1 MNKIRKNIL
10 TLLVLIVS
18 IIFTSCNQINESF
31 TLSETEAPNNKASSS
46 EINVNSDAAVTQKT
60 EESISV
66 TTHQETE
73 QPITET
79 TTQETEE
86 STTSQTTQKVAE
98 VNNATT
104 TTSSNL
110 SDTASG
116 IADTEKIEETANA
129 DVVENVEENAT
140 KQIVISFLGDCTLAS
155 QKGEEKKGNMINY
168 LNTQDT
174 SYFFEKCMSIIGNDD
189 FTIANCENVF
199 SDDNTEAIYKDYSPA
214 FWFRSS
220 TKNAAVYADSSIDAV
235 SIANNH
241 TNDYGSGGYSET
253 KSALEN
259 VNVLWGDVDNPII
272 LEKDGI
278 SIGIICCKFWGS
290 YNEKSIIKQIEELS
304 ETTTL
309 QIVFFHGGTEKI
321 HTPEEWKV
329 EGCRRFV
336 DAGADLVIGGH
347 PHVLQPYEEYN
358 GTSIIYSIGNF
369 CYGGNRSP
377 ENRTVIYQQIFTF
390 DGSNNLIKSE
400 ENIIPFYVFTGSTNN
415 WQPAPIEDEEEKE
428 KVFDFLYGRSDSLF

>member
-1 MNKIRKNIL
+1 MKKMRKNLL
-10 TLLVLIVS
+10 TLLLMS
-18 IIFTSCNQINESF
+18 IIFTGCTHIDNSPA
-31 TLSETEAPNNKASSS
+31 TTEANISNRNITSSQTSTESSS
-46 EINVNSDAAVTQKT
+46 LPT
-60 EESISV
+60 
-66 TTHQETE
+66 
-73 QPITET
+73 
-79 TTQETEE
+79 
-86 STTSQTTQKVAE
+86 TTSQTSTQEAITQTSDE
-98 VNNATT
+98 STNTETMTATSSSSDIEDIVT
-104 TTSSNL
+104 TDSTSSNIENI
-110 SDTASG
+110 DTTEETT
-116 IADTEKIEETANA
+116 ADIEE
-129 DVVENVEENAT
+129 DIEENAT

-168 LNTQDT
+168 LNTMDT

-259 VNVLWGDVDNPII
+259 VNVLWGDIENPII

-329 EGCRRFV
+329 EGCRKFV

-390 DGSNNLIKSE
+390 DGSNNLIESE

-415 WQPAPIEDEEEKE
+415 WQPAPIEDEKEKE